1 MAGKKKLSEVKP
13 PLLNASYWKRYT
25 NAPEPGIREKLLF
38 VTMGEISRRGILDVN
53 GGAICEMLDVK
64 PPIINYYFGSF
75 DGLLAEAVATTYE
88 LWIPWT
94 VKAVSKKTKTPSERL
109 KNFLL
114 GEIERS
120 KYYGTMV
127 IFSAYPTLSEH
138 VTRELE
144 EKFNARMES
153 IFEYTLGVIAT
164 ILHDLK
170 TGANSEISFTPED
183 YPSAK
188 YKLTRT
194 KELVAAASVMWSIS
208 GLSLW
213 ATGQHGATRRLSNLA
228 GDIAEASAISAHVDR
243 IVSSMEQEF
252 GTKK

>member
-13 PLLNASYWKRYT
+13 LLLNAAYWKHYT
-25 NAPEPGIREKLLF
+25 EDPEPGIREKLLF

-53 GGAICEMLDVK
+53 AGAICEMLQVK
-64 PPIINYYFGSF
+64 PPIVNYYFGSF
-75 DGLLAEAVATTYE
+75 DGLLAEAVAKTYE
-88 LWIPWT
+88 LWVPWT
-94 VKAVSKKTKTPSERL
+94 LKSISKKARTPSERL

-120 KYYGTMV
+120 KYYGTVV

-144 EKFNARMES
+144 EKFNVRMEA
-153 IFEYTLGVIAT
+153 IFEYTLGVVAT
-164 ILHDLK
+164 LLNDIK
-170 TGANSEISFTPED
+170 KGRISEITFSPED
-183 YPSAK
+183 YPTAK

-194 KELVAAASVMWSIS
+194 KELMASASLMWSIS

-213 ATGQHGATRRLSNLA
+213 ATGQHGATRGISALA
-228 GDIAEASAISAHVDR
+228 GDIAETATINSHVDR
-243 IVSSMEQEF
+243 IVASMVSEF
-252 GTKK
+252 SAK